1 MNCVSPPLP
10 KKPARGF
17 AWSCAPCSRKQEKK
31 LEARN
36 TPIVGDRALEGE
48 EEEYLDEEEEGP
60 NFNPTNGS
68 SSGEVDLENGPRPAT
83 AEQLVQAKL
92 WPYRYLG
99 IHCRVEDA
107 LDHDD
112 RIYPRASSRLGPRH
126 QANVIN
132 WHGRPIELVKPAEI
146 KRKYVK
152 NSSHKKDAKLSKESI
167 AALEADKVARE
178 KRPKW
183 VIDEPPGYV
192 RRGEDLPNGDSA
204 NTGRLLFRL
213 PEVGEGS
220 SRGDDRSS
228 SDKLGT
234 DTSQRE
240 QVIEDYMAKAKGLAK
255 NVGLKEYSTNFLDK
269 ALELLYTNN
278 FQADIALHQLQRV
291 NKRKGLKEPDL
302 NKEELKRF
310 EEGVAKFGTNLYEV
324 SQHVGRSQTHG
335 EIVRFYYMWKKTDRG
350 KLIWGNFEGRKS
362 KKQAKNLDSS
372 LVDEVADDHDDS
384 AFDNEKAV
392 ARKRGF
398 ECKFCYTRKSPQWR
412 RAPGTAPNTTV
423 PGDLGPRSG
432 KDKNA
437 HLMVALCQR
446 CAGLWRKYAIQWE
459 NIDEVAKKVAQAGGR
474 AWKRKM
480 DEELLIELVNAEA
493 SSVGMSSQAKAAAAS
508 VGIDVP
514 QSLPIVPEQEPRKKQ
529 KTGEPPPPVVAVPPP
544 EPPKKKVIEKPPE
557 PPLIPEKPK
566 LSVLPCAVCL
576 EMEPTGEEHFCCR
589 HCRLT
594 VHRNCYGIKED
605 RSASKWICDMCSND
619 ATGQLSTFY
628 DCALCHARW
637 NEFELMEPPKASH
650 KKKTDREREKE
661 RLEKE
666 LVVEATEQYRRKQ
679 IEMGRPECPR
689 EALKKTHGNN
699 WVHVVCAV
707 WTPGIKFG
715 NAKALEPS
723 EGLGSIPDMKF
734 KQTCKLC
741 KSVEGICV
749 TCHKCP
755 ATFHV
760 VCAQQYGYYLGFDVT
775 PVKSSRRDT
784 VNTISLGSEV
794 GNVEAVIYCR
804 DHAVKTIVHPMH
816 EATETPGLNALQLF
830 VRNFKQADLSLT
842 GTVRKAAIINSS
854 TKAQAQ
860 ILQNGTGHRGSV
872 SNISVN
878 GTANSATVP
887 LTRSSRASPAAVTVK
902 SEEFD
907 VDGDRVIHLS
917 DDVSIEPVSKECL
930 TCSAE
935 SSPKWHKI
943 MKAETPASPPA
954 APIEPAPVPVI
965 SEISYSQQP
974 SQINGHLEGHHVA
987 VPEISTSH
995 TPANHEGLANGL
1007 SVQEGMDAGQQSC
1020 DVVMIEQTDDQPQGL
1035 APVPPEPLHSSQP
1048 SVVFQ
1053 CHRCYLKKLNE
1064 PTPPLATP
1072 EPQITDPA
1080 STQRAE
1086 TPETHVPSPVHPRDW
1101 PVVHN
1106 NWPIIPPSM
1115 PPGHIEGWA
1124 SQLLPQANGSMRLPN
1139 GIPHSPPAHFR
1150 HHAPQ
1155 SYANPPPQYH
1165 SNNHDQQRFGMPM
1178 QPQTNGGP
1186 APYQRP
1192 TSGHPELVQYPGPPH
1207 HSSPSYARPPSNG
1220 IRSPPIHYRT
1230 THHPPLGAPRAA
1242 ENPFMIPH
1250 HSSPRP
1256 HYHSMHNSPQLR
1268 SHDERPETPTD
1279 VNGCNSGW
1287 TGPDGQVTNG
1297 ASASPSLRNLLH

>member
-1 MNCVSPPLP
+1 M
-10 KKPARGF
+10 
-17 AWSCAPCSRKQEKK
+17 
-31 LEARN
+31 
-36 TPIVGDRALEGE
+36 EGE
-48 EEEYLDEEEEGP
+48 EEELLDEEEECL
-60 NFNPTNGS
+60 NSHPTNGS
-68 SSGEVDLENGPRPAT
+68 SPGEPDIENDSQPTT
-83 AEQLVQAKL
+83 AEQLAQAKL

-152 NSSHKKDAKLSKESI
+152 NSSHKKDAKLSKESVT
-167 AALEADKVARE
+167 ALEADKVARE

-183 VIDEPPGYV
+183 VVDEPLGYV
-192 RRGEDLPNGDSA
+192 HRGEDHPNGDSA
-204 NTGRLLFRL
+204 NTAKLLFRL
-213 PEVGEGS
+213 PEVGEAS
-220 SRGDDRSS
+220 SRGDDTSNP
-228 SDKLGT
+228 
-234 DTSQRE
+234 DTLNIHINQRE
-240 QVIEDYMAKAKGLAK
+240 QIIEDYMSRAKGLAK
-255 NVGLKEYSTNFLDK
+255 NIGSKEYSTNFLDK
-269 ALELLYTNN
+269 ALELLYAND
-278 FQADIALHQLQRV
+278 FQIYPALHQLQRV
-291 NKRKGLKEPDL
+291 SRRKGLKEPDF

-310 EEGVAKFGTNLYEV
+310 EEGVAKFGTNLHEV

-335 EIVRFYYMWKKTDRG
+335 EVVRFYYMWKKTDRG

-384 AFDNEKAV
+384 AFDNEKAI

-398 ECKFCYTRKSPQWR
+398 ECKFCFTRKSPQWR
-412 RAPGTAPNTTV
+412 RAPGTAPNTMV
-423 PGDLGPRSG
+423 PGDSGSKSG
-432 KDKNA
+432 KDKSA

-480 DEELLIELVNAEA
+480 DEELLIELVNANEA
-493 SSVGMSSQAKAAAAS
+493 NSVGISNQTKATAAS

-514 QSLPIVPEQEPRKKQ
+514 QSVPVVPEQESRKKQ
-529 KTGEPPPPVVAVPPP
+529 KLCEAPPPVIVAPPP
-544 EPPKKKVIEKPPE
+544 EPPKKKVVEKPPE
-557 PPLIPEKPK
+557 PPLVPEQPK
-566 LSVLPCAVCL
+566 LKVLPCAVCL

-619 ATGQLSTFY
+619 ATGHLSTFY
-628 DCALCHARW
+628 DCALCHSRW
-637 NEFELMEPPKASH
+637 SEFELMEPPKASH
-650 KKKTDREREKE
+650 KKKTEREREKE

-679 IEMGRPECPR
+679 IDMGRPDCPR

-699 WVHVVCAV
+699 WVHVVCAI

-723 EGLGSIPDMKF
+723 EGLGSIPDTKF

-741 KSVEGICV
+741 KSSEGVCV

-755 ATFHV
+755 VTFHV
-760 VCAQQYGYYLGFDVT
+760 ACAQQYGYHLGFDVT

-784 VNTISLGSEV
+784 VNTISLGSEA

-804 DHAVKTIVHPMH
+804 DHAVKAIVHPMH
-816 EATETPGLNALQLF
+816 EATDTPGLNALQLY

-854 TKAQAQ
+854 TKVQTQ
-860 ILQNGTGHRGSV
+860 TSHHGHGHRGSV
-872 SNISVN
+872 STNSGN
-878 GTANSATVP
+878 GAANSAVVP

-907 VDGDRVIHLS
+907 GDGDRVIHLS
-917 DDVSIEPVSKECL
+917 DDVSFEPLSKECM
-930 TCSAE
+930 TCNAE

-943 MKAETPASPPA
+943 MKAEMPTSPPT
-954 APIEPAPVPVI
+954 APIEPAPLPGA
-965 SEISYSQQP
+965 SQTSYPQQV
-974 SQINGHLEGHHVA
+974 NGHLEGHHVTNSD
-987 VPEISTSH
+987 ISTPC
-995 TPANHEGLANGL
+995 TPRNREGPSNGSMAL
-1007 SVQEGMDAGQQSC
+1007 EGK
-1020 DVVMIEQTDDQPQGL
+1020 DVVQQAGEVTSTDKKDDQSQRT
-1035 APVPPEPLHSSQP
+1035 ATVPHQPSNSSQP
-1048 SVVFQ
+1048 SIVFQ

-1072 EPQITDPA
+1072 EPQVIEQADIDAPGPSQAYVLSPDHWPT
-1080 STQRAE
+1080 
-1086 TPETHVPSPVHPRDW
+1086 VPQ
-1101 PVVHN
+1101 N
-1106 NWPIIPPSM
+1106 
-1115 PPGHIEGWA
+1115 HIEEWS
-1124 SQLLPQANGSMRLPN
+1124 SQPLPQSNGPIRLPN
-1139 GIPHSPPAHFR
+1139 GIPHSPPAQIR
-1150 HHAPQ
+1150 HHAPPTYPNAP
-1155 SYANPPPQYH
+1155 SQYYPM
-1165 SNNHDQQRFGMPM
+1165 SHDQQRFGMPL
-1178 QPQTNGGP
+1178 QPQVNGAPQSYHRP
-1186 APYQRP
+1186 AP
-1192 TSGHPELVQYPGPPH
+1192 SHPEPALYPGLPQQHGSPP
-1207 HSSPSYARPPSNG
+1207 YARPPSNG
-1220 IRSPPIHYRT
+1220 IRSPSVRYRAA
-1230 THHPPLGAPRAA
+1230 HHPPLGAPRAA
-1242 ENPFMIPH
+1242 ENPFIIPH

-1256 HYHSMHNSPQLR
+1256 HYRSMHNSPQIR
-1268 SHDERPETPTD
+1268 GHDERPETPSD
-1279 VNGCNSGW
+1279 VNGRSGGW
-1287 TGPDGQVTNG
+1287 AGHDGQVTNG